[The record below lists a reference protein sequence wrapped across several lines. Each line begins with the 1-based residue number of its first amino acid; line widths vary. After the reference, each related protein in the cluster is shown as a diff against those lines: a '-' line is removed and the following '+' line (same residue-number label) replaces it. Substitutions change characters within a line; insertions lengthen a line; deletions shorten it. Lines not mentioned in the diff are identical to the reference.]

1 VYLLGQIQVNA
12 LAGVDLCIEKNE
24 FLAVMGPSG
33 SGKSTLMNVLGCLD
47 APTSGRYLLDGVDVS
62 HFNDDEMSAIRNKHI
77 GFIFQSFNLLPRM
90 SALHNVALPLMYAGV
105 EPSKRQEMAMSALEQ
120 VGLAD
125 RMHHK
130 PNELSGGQKQRV
142 SIARALVNNPGL
154 ILADEPTGALDS
166 KSGDEIMDIFRTL
179 HDRGHTIVVITHEK
193 DIAVQTNR
201 IIFIKDGLI
210 QSDAPVPH

>member
-1 VYLLGQIQVNA
+1 
-12 LAGVDLCIEKNE
+12 
-24 FLAVMGPSG
+24 
-33 SGKSTLMNVLGCLD
+33 
-47 APTSGRYLLDGVDVS
+47 
-62 HFNDDEMSAIRNKHI
+62 
-77 GFIFQSFNLLPRM
+77 M

-105 EPSKRQEMAMSALEQ
+105 EPSKRQEMAMRALEQ

-125 RMHHK
+125 RMHLK